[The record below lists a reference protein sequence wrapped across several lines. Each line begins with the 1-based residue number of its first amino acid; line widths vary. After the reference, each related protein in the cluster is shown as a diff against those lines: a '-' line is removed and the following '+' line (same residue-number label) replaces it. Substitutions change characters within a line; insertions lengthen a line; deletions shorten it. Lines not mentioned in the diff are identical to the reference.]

1 MIENSFK
8 PDVFTCNTLEK
19 ALKLFTWIS
28 KAKATDAVTY
38 NTLISSLCKEGRF
51 GDAFELVTDLEERKL
66 GPE

>member
-1 MIENSFK
+1 M
-8 PDVFTCNTLEK
+8 LEK

-51 GDAFELVTDLEERKL
+51 GDVFELVTDLEERKL
-66 GPE
+66 GPN